1 MKHLKLL
8 LATALFASC
17 NLSMND
23 DGTARETAMA
33 WADAY
38 FNCDFHEAE
47 EYSTKESGKWLRFAA
62 SNVTEQDLQLL
73 RERNAVAE
81 ADEYFPVAN
90 DTLRVVRLTVRNY
103 LAPKAL
109 GEPSQLAEEGHFNIT
124 VVKHDNNWKVKM
136 EGMPRSE
143 KD

>member
-1 MKHLKLL
+1 MKHLKLCFAVAL
-8 LATALFASC
+8 LASCDLAMSGDEAARKTAV
-17 NLSMND
+17 
-23 DGTARETAMA
+23 A

-47 EYSTKESGKWLRFAA
+47 EYCTAESGKWLRFAA

-81 ADEYFPVAN
+81 AEEYFPVAN
-90 DTLRVVRLTVRNY
+90 DTLRVVRLKVKNY
-103 LAPKAL
+103 LSPKAL
-109 GEPSQLAEEGHFNIT
+109 GAPSQMADEGTFSVT
-124 VVKHDNNWKVKM
+124 VVQRDGQWRVKM

>member
-1 MKHLKLL
+1 MKHLKLW
-8 LATALFASC
+8 LAVALFTSC
-17 NLSMND
+17 DIGINGD
-23 DGTARETAMA
+23 EAAQKAAVA

-47 EYSTKESGKWLRFAA
+47 EYSTAESGKWLRFAA

-73 RERNAVAE
+73 RERNAVVE
-81 ADEYFPVAN
+81 ADEYFPEAN

-109 GEPSQLAEEGHFNIT
+109 GEASQLADVGHFNVT
-124 VVKHDNNWKVKM
+124 VVKRNDHWKVKM
-136 EGMPRSE
+136 EGLPRSE